1 MNGHLLFASG
11 GSFAMADL
19 AVGKVSR
26 SSSERRAQKS
36 EDRVSETRSALSC
49 SNSWPEI
56 VFDVFV
62 SVSGKLFRRFLFRS
76 SGEIRFA
83 IFGK

>member
-1 MNGHLLFASG
+1 
-11 GSFAMADL
+11 MADL
-19 AVGKVSR
+19 AVANVSKPN
-26 SSSERRAQKS
+26 SERRAQKS
-36 EDRVSETRSALSC
+36 EDRVSEPRSGLSF

-62 SVSGKLFRRFLFRS
+62 SVSGKVFRRFLFRS
-76 SGEIRFA
+76 SGEIHFA

>member
-1 MNGHLLFASG
+1 M
-11 GSFAMADL
+11 AMADL
-19 AVGKVSR
+19 AVTNVSEPT
-26 SSSERRAQKS
+26 SERRAQKR
-36 EDRVSETRSALSC
+36 EDCVSETRSALSY

-62 SVSGKLFRRFLFRS
+62 SVSGKVFRRFLFRS
-76 SGEIRFA
+76 SGEIHFA

>member
-1 MNGHLLFASG
+1 VTGTFFASG

-19 AVGKVSR
+19 AIGKVSKP
-26 SSSERRAQKS
+26 SSEPRAQKS
-36 EDRVSETRSALSC
+36 QDRVIEPRSGLSC
-49 SNSWPEI
+49 FISWPEI

-62 SVSGKLFRRFLFRS
+62 SVSGKVFRRFLFRS